1 MKDCSFR
8 QLAVRIGKFV
18 GLLMT
23 LCLSLFAMAGLV
35 RAEAGASA
43 PASVAFWYA
52 ERPPLSELSQFD
64 WVVFEPAHMTAA
76 DVLFVTA
83 QGSKPFAYLSVGEL
97 DEHQAQ
103 LDPGLRDEAASEAR
117 NDSWNSSVMDLTS
130 ERWRKHLLERAADY
144 SRLGYSGLFL
154 DTLDS
159 FTLLPE
165 DRRPAQRAALLG
177 VLQEINRLHPQL
189 KLFFNRG
196 FEVLP
201 DMQKGV
207 AAVAVESI
215 HAGWNARSRAYSPV
229 PEEDRAWIVNQLQ
242 PLRER
247 GIPIVAIDYLPTDRR
262 EEAQALASRLVDEGY
277 VPYIGTPELATLGV
291 SSIEVQPRRIA
302 LLYDPRE
309 GELTRTGG
317 FRSLGGLLEYMGYR
331 IDYMPV
337 DDSLPASSMSGLY
350 AGAIIW
356 MTSGAPP
363 QSGKFNRWILNR
375 MEEGI
380 PLAFFQGLPV
390 DDAAILSKFGL
401 QRNGNQPVSGLKL
414 ASHDP
419 LLIGEFE
426 APLVVRARGMIA
438 IGTQSDSSAEQAALV
453 LIDDKG
459 REHTPVVTGD
469 WGGIALAPYV
479 FEGEDDTR
487 RWIVDPFAFLQ
498 KALQLAPFPAP
509 DATTENGRRIATVH
523 IDGDGFPSRAEV
535 PGTPYSGTIVLND
548 FIKPYPLLTSVSFI
562 EGEVGPKGMYPYLA
576 RELEP
581 VARRILAHDRV
592 EPATHTYSHP
602 YFWQAERESQREGF
616 QANYGLMMP
625 IPGYDTIDFQREVI
639 GSRDYVQSRLAPAD
653 KPVNMIFWSGDA
665 VPDAAT
671 IKLAYDAGMLN
682 VNGGETRLTRAD
694 PSLTGLYPLL
704 RPTAGG
710 LQVYAPIINENV
722 YTNLWQGPYYG
733 FRDVIDTFELTD
745 SPRRM
750 RGLHLYYH
758 FYSGTKPAAIK
769 VMGDIYR
776 HMLDQDPISLWMSD
790 YLMRAHGLHTASL
803 ARASNGAWHISALQG
818 LRTVRI
824 DPDMG
829 WPDML
834 ASTGVAGVIDLPQG
848 RYVHL
853 SDKRAVLAL
862 QSTRDSAPALEEANV
877 PLTAW
882 RYLDARRVEL
892 SFAGEFPI
900 AFSVRSSSAC
910 RLDVGGR
917 KINGRAANGLWHFS
931 LSTKQVSDAQ
941 LVCE

>member
-1 MKDCSFR
+1 MIDCSFR
-8 QLAVRIGKFV
+8 QLIMRIGKSV
-18 GLLMT
+18 SVLIT
-23 LCLSLFAMAGLV
+23 LFFPFFAVAAPVSAKAGV
-35 RAEAGASA
+35 SA

-64 WVVFEPAHMTAA
+64 WIVFEPAHLTAA
-76 DVLFVTA
+76 DVRFVVS

-97 DEHQAQ
+97 DEYQAQ
-103 LDPGLRDEAASEAR
+103 LDPDLRDEAASEER

-130 ERWRKHLLERAADY
+130 DRWKNHLLERASDYAD
-144 SRLGYSGLFL
+144 LGYSGLFL
-154 DTLDS
+154 DTMDS

-165 DRRPAQRAALLG
+165 DQREAQRKALLAT
-177 VLQEINRLHPQL
+177 LQEINQRHPQL

-201 DMQKGV
+201 DMQEGV

-215 HAGWNARSRAYSPV
+215 YAGWNARTKAYNPV
-229 PEEDRAWIVNQLQ
+229 PDEDRAWIVNQLQ

-247 GIPIVAIDYLPTDRR
+247 GIPIVAIDYLPADRR
-262 EEAQALASRLVDEGY
+262 DEARELAKRLVEEDF
-277 VPYIGTPELATLGV
+277 VPYVGTPDLATLGL

-331 IDYMPV
+331 IDYIPV
-337 DDSLPASSMSGLY
+337 DDSLQASQMRGLY
-350 AGAIIW
+350 AGVVIW
-356 MTSGAPP
+356 MTSGAPL
-363 QSGKFNRWILNR
+363 QSGKFNRWILSR
-375 MEEGI
+375 MEEGM

-390 DDAAILSKFGL
+390 DDAAILNKMGL
-401 QRNGNQPVSGLKL
+401 QRNGNQPVSGLKMV
-414 ASHDP
+414 SHDP

-426 APLVVRARGMIA
+426 APLVVRSRGMIA
-438 IGTQSDSSAEQAALV
+438 IGTQSGSSSDNAALV
-453 LIDDKG
+453 LVDDKG

-469 WGGIALAPYV
+469 WGGMALAPYV
-479 FEGEDDTR
+479 FDGEDDTR

-498 KALQLAPFPAP
+498 KALQLETFPAP
-509 DATTENGRRIATVH
+509 DVTTENGRRIATVH

-535 PGTPYSGTIVLND
+535 PGTPYAGTVVLND

-581 VARRILAHDRV
+581 LARRILAHGRV
-592 EPATHTYSHP
+592 EPATHTYSHH

-616 QANYGLMMP
+616 QADYGLMMP
-625 IPGYDTIDFQREVI
+625 IPGYDKIDFPREVT
-639 GSRDYVQSRLAPAD
+639 GSRDYVQSRLAPDD

-665 VPDAAT
+665 IPDAAT
-671 IKLAYDAGMLN
+671 IELAYDAGMLN
-682 VNGGETRLTRAD
+682 VNGGETRLTHAD

-704 RPTAGG
+704 RPTSGG
-710 LQVYAPIINENV
+710 LQVFAPIINENV

-733 FRDVIDTFELTD
+733 FRDVIDTFELTET
-745 SPRRM
+745 PRRM

-790 YLMRAHGLHTASL
+790 YLQRAHGLHTASL
-803 ARASNGAWHISALQG
+803 ARTPSGAWQISALQG

-824 DPDMG
+824 DPGMG

-853 SDKRAVLAL
+853 SDNRAVLAL
-862 QSTRDSAPALEEANV
+862 QAERDTVPALEKANV

-917 KINGRAANGLWHFS
+917 KVSGRSANGLWHFT